1 MGVSSIDTIVG
12 RRLRLLRLLQN
23 VAVDEFAALFGMS
36 GDYVAACELS
46 NTRFAPTHIA
56 MVAEHFRLPISW
68 FFFSFEDPSFED
80 AMLQHVEKA
89 AQSRRPQD
97 IQFLSRISKIV
108 TAMPTAKFRDR
119 NRFVEEARVLMRER
133 SCA

>member
-1 MGVSSIDTIVG
+1 V
-12 RRLRLLRLLQN
+12 
-23 VAVDEFAALFGMS
+23 
-36 GDYVAACELS
+36 
-46 NTRFAPTHIA
+46 
-56 MVAEHFRLPISW
+56 VAEHFRVPISW

-108 TAMPTAKFRDR
+108 AAIPTAKFRDR